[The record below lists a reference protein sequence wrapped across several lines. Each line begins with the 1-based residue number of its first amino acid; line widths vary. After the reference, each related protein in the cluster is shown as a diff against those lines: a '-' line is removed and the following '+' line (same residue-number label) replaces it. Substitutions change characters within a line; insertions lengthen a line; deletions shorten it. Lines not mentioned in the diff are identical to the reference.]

1 MPFGRYI
8 SAIAVL
14 TVLAPDA
21 PAAAQHVYLT
31 QADRGIARITVPQ
44 APPGARRP
52 LVQQPASQPFQNR
65 QPSVVRR
72 TPPPV
77 DAQAEGRVERVASA
91 PGRRDVIFDL
101 NDLRTDLASLPNV
114 REGIRIPGDAP

>member
-8 SAIAVL
+8 SAVAVL

-21 PAAAQHVYLT
+21 PAAAQHVYIP
-31 QADRGIARITVPQ
+31 QADRGIAQVTVPQ
-44 APPGARRP
+44 APPAARRP
-52 LVQQPASQPFQNR
+52 LVQQPAPQPSQSR

-72 TPPPV
+72 APPPV

-101 NDLRTDLASLPNV
+101 NDLRTDLASLPSV